1 MSYILFFVFFVLSFA
16 LVLVMFASVIA
27 LSFWTIKRLLRV
39 LGRLLSKI
47 D

>member
-27 LSFWTIKRLLRV
+27 LSFWAIKRLLRV